1 MMVIWVIWSSWWFS
15 IPWCYIKLAPSRP
28 GWWSRLGHGGG
39 DSTGVFEA
47 MITRGSCW
55 HQFSCKWNGD
65 HCDMLWVFVRHW
77 RQLWENCFWMSFA
90 GYPAVT
96 SLVNWFIAGFPV
108 YEPHHHTFSFL
119 NSNYVYKFISWHK
132 WIFMV
137 NHCDATTREKMLT
150 PKKYEYYEYVL
161 YNSFHS
167 NFIQFQNNSLSQS
180 HLTFEAQSQV
190 RPRQRLQHLHP

>member
-1 MMVIWVIWSSWWFS
+1 MPGTTQFVRCKTTNLRKNKKHQKTKLITNSSKTYGSYGHHGDFLFLDVTSSWLQVARVGGVG
-15 IPWCYIKLAPSRP
+15 LAMV
-28 GWWSRLGHGGG
+28 GETQL
-39 DSTGVFEA
+39 GVFEA

-96 SLVNWFIAGFPV
+96 SFVNWFIAGFPV

-119 NSNYVYKFISWHK
+119 NSRIMFIS
-132 WIFMV
+132 
-137 NHCDATTREKMLT
+137 L
-150 PKKYEYYEYVL
+150 
-161 YNSFHS
+161 
-167 NFIQFQNNSLSQS
+167 
-180 HLTFEAQSQV
+180 
-190 RPRQRLQHLHP
+190 